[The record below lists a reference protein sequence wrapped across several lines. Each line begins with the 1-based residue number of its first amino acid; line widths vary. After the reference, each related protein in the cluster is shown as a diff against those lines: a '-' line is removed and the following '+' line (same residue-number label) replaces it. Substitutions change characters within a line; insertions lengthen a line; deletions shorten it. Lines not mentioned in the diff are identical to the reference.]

1 MAVQKQKRERKR
13 RSQQAKK
20 RRSKRTTPKDVDIPL
35 EDDQS
40 SEKAHGS
47 YAHAEP
53 SQKTQRQD
61 TRKARSQTQKRVPEV
76 WAAPLSN
83 QVKKPGNRGPKS
95 TSPGQTQGEGRM
107 PKRELAVFMV
117 CVMLMLAVIPFGQ
130 YVNSLLQVKD
140 NLRVKVTAAQKLL
153 TQSVKAGEWEQTAHY
168 LSLLEK
174 QFAQAAQ
181 QFPQSS
187 ALKSHVISVAPTGN
201 MLVQGNVLLNQAEA
215 GAQYGGRIAEQ
226 LAQTRSG
233 PESDSRKMGNLTESF
248 VQTAEITRSV
258 LPDMRAALGKTQES
272 LNELP
277 TWMIPS
283 SVSSDLE
290 RAQQII
296 PPLQGVMRDGQDYL
310 DMLLEFAGQKYKRKY
325 LFVFQNNQEVRAS
338 GGFIGTYGVMRIHKG
353 EVENLDIQSI
363 YDADGQLRKRVI
375 PPKPLQSLTRQW
387 HLRDANWFADFPV
400 SAQRMIQ
407 FYEHTGGPTVDGVIA
422 LTPPVVRD
430 LVEVVGPIEMPEYNT
445 TVTADEFVRIV
456 QQQTSVKYD
465 KERNNPKAFI
475 NDLAPKILE
484 RVFTAD
490 KDKYQQIANVLAR
503 GAHRK
508 QFLLYAQDE
517 DVQQKLEK
525 YNLSGSLLD
534 APQDYLAVI
543 NSNIGG
549 KKTDGVIE
557 QQIDH
562 NVSLKESGEVV
573 GEVTITREHNGG
585 NTKYPRWNAVN
596 KDYMRIFIPK
606 GSTLLHSTGFESYTP
621 PKDRTYTGAFKQ
633 DERLRI
639 INQTREEKPQYNLE
653 KSIQH
658 DKTVFS
664 GWTTTRP
671 QETSKVTIKYKLPF
685 ELANQQSFYS
695 LITQKQAGT
704 AGSRYN
710 LTVDY
715 PKDYTLSWQNTS
727 VNISRENGALKANTI
742 LRTDQYFGGV
752 FRP

>member
-40 SEKAHGS
+40 SEKAHDA

-61 TRKARSQTQKRVPEV
+61 TRKTRSQTRKRVPEV
-76 WAAPLSN
+76 WAAPPSN
-83 QVKKPGNRGPKS
+83 QVKKPGNRNRGSKS
-95 TSPGQTQGEGRM
+95 TLPGHTHGEGRM

-117 CVMLMLAVIPFGQ
+117 CIMLMLAVIPFGQ
-130 YVNSLLQVKD
+130 YVNSLLRIKD
-140 NLRVKVTAAQKLL
+140 NLRVKVTAAQTLL
-153 TQSVKAGEWEQTAHY
+153 TQSVQEGEWEQTAHY

-233 PESDSRKMGNLTESF
+233 SESDSRKMGNLTESF

-430 LVEVVGPIEMPEYNT
+430 LVEIVGPIEMPAYNT

-490 KDKYQQIANVLAR
+490 QDKYQQIANVLAR
-503 GAHRK
+503 G
-508 QFLLYAQDE
+508 
-517 DVQQKLEK
+517 
-525 YNLSGSLLD
+525 
-534 APQDYLAVI
+534 
-543 NSNIGG
+543 
-549 KKTDGVIE
+549 
-557 QQIDH
+557 
-562 NVSLKESGEVV
+562 
-573 GEVTITREHNGG
+573 
-585 NTKYPRWNAVN
+585 
-596 KDYMRIFIPK
+596 
-606 GSTLLHSTGFESYTP
+606 
-621 PKDRTYTGAFKQ
+621 
-633 DERLRI
+633 
-639 INQTREEKPQYNLE
+639 
-653 KSIQH
+653 
-658 DKTVFS
+658 
-664 GWTTTRP
+664 
-671 QETSKVTIKYKLPF
+671 
-685 ELANQQSFYS
+685 
-695 LITQKQAGT
+695 
-704 AGSRYN
+704 
-710 LTVDY
+710 
-715 PKDYTLSWQNTS
+715 
-727 VNISRENGALKANTI
+727 
-742 LRTDQYFGGV
+742 
-752 FRP
+752 